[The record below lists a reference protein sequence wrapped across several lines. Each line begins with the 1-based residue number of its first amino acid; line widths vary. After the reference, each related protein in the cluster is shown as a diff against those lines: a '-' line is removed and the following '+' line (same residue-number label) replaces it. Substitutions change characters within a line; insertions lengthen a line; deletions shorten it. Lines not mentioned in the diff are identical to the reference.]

1 MSERIWQARPP
12 VDDSHLPRHLHP
24 VVRRVYAARGMQVQQ
39 EADLRLQHL
48 LRPETLSQLDIAAR
62 LVAESVAAGHRIA
75 IAGDFDADGATASA
89 VCVRGL
95 TALGAAEVKAFV
107 PDRFRF
113 GYGLSPA
120 LVGEMADYAPQLL
133 ITVDNGISS
142 HTGVQA
148 AQQAGMR
155 VVVTDHHLAPETLPP
170 ADAIVNPN
178 QPGDQFA
185 SKALCGV
192 GVAFYL
198 LSAVRRVLAEQQPSR
213 DLPKLAQ
220 FLDLVAL
227 GTVADVVTLDHNN
240 RILVEQGLRRIRA
253 GRAAP
258 GVLALLDLAGRDYT
272 RATAQDLAFAVAPRL
287 NAAGRLDDM
296 SVGIRCLLADDPME
310 ARSLAAQLDALNRE
324 RRQIQDS
331 MHADALDDLA
341 ALTADN
347 SQVGLV
353 VTRPDWHEGVVGLVA
368 SKVKE
373 ARHRPVVAF
382 APSAADPA
390 MLKGSGR
397 SIPGFH
403 LRDALAE
410 IEASSPGL
418 IDKFGGHAMAAG
430 MSLRSEALDAFVT
443 AFDAVAR
450 KHLDEQQLA
459 DIRLTDGELED
470 HELTLETA
478 SALEA
483 AGPWGQGFEAPL
495 FQGRFQLLDQRV
507 VGERHVKLRLAG
519 RTGVEIAGI
528 AFNTDPQPVQSVDVL
543 YRLEANEFRGYINP
557 QLVIE
562 DWRPA

>member
-1 MSERIWQARPP
+1 MSERIWRARPP
-12 VDDSHLPRHLHP
+12 VDTSHLPRHLHP
-24 VVRRVYAARGMQVQQ
+24 VVRRVYAARGMRVQQ

-48 LRPETLSQLDIAAR
+48 LRPDTLSHLESAAR
-62 LVAESVAAGHRIA
+62 LVADSLSAGHRIA

-95 TALGAAEVKAFV
+95 KALGAAQVQAFV

-120 LVGEMADYAPQLL
+120 LVAEMADYAPQLL

-142 HTGVQA
+142 HAGVEA
-148 AQQAGMR
+148 AKQAGMR
-155 VVVTDHHLAPETLPP
+155 VVVTDHHLAPETLPA

-198 LSAVRRVLAEQQPSR
+198 LSAVRRVLSERREQE
-213 DLPKLAQ
+213 LPKLAQ

-240 RILVEQGLRRIRA
+240 RILIEQGLRRIRA

-258 GVLALLDLAGRDYT
+258 GILALLDLAGRDYT

-310 ARSLAAQLDALNRE
+310 ARGLAAQLDALNRE

-341 ALTADN
+341 SLTVD
-347 SQVGLV
+347 SPQVGLV

-382 APSAADPA
+382 APSAADA
-390 MLKGSGR
+390 GMLKGSAR

-403 LRDALAE
+403 MRDALAE
-410 IEASSPGL
+410 IDAATPDL

-430 MSLRSEALDAFVT
+430 LSLPEAALDAFSQ

-450 KHLDEQQLA
+450 RHLSEEQLA
-459 DIRLTDGELED
+459 DVWLTDGELAD
-470 HELTLETA
+470 SELTLETA
-478 SALEA
+478 TALEA

-495 FQGRFQLLDQRV
+495 FEGRFRLMDQRV

-519 RTGVEIAGI
+519 TSGVEIGGI
-528 AFNTDPQPVQSVDVL
+528 AFNTEPQPGDAVEVL